1 MESITMIH
9 VVDSTNL
16 LLKIGWL
23 DEAIM
28 CFEKLSIYFSHFA
41 FTLFDELCTAA
52 WFLVFIKKWFFDF
65 RRTSGENMKLVCH
78 LHFW

>member
-9 VVDSTNL
+9 VIDSTNL

-28 CFEKLSIYFSHFA
+28 CFEKWSIYFSHFA
-41 FTLFDELCTAA
+41 FTLFDELCAPPVGSL
-52 WFLVFIKKWFFDF
+52 FSFENDF
-65 RRTSGENMKLVCH
+65 SIFVAHLERT
-78 LHFW
+78 WI